1 MARASAFRGQFHG
14 GGVATAA
21 VKLDTKPNDTM
32 QEVARTIR
40 ISSMS
45 VATVTCFVVTMEIF
59 RISGS
64 SQGTAAY

>member
-1 MARASAFRGQFHG
+1 MARALTFRGEFHG
-14 GGVATAA
+14 GGAATAA

-32 QEVARTIR
+32 QEVALTIR